1 MLKEIEGFQLSPQQ
15 KHLWQLQQT
24 DSFPYR
30 AQCAVLIEGNL
41 DITNFKAALEQVVD
55 RHEILRTTYKY
66 LPGMSIPLQVITQD
80 ISWSQNYDFT
90 SDTSEEQ
97 NTKLKILFNQFNQEV
112 FNLEQGPVLQLSLIT
127 LSSLKYI
134 LFISLPALCADTA
147 TLKNLVKD
155 ISMSYAAICYR
166 EESSNEPLQYAD
178 LAAWQN
184 ELIAGED
191 TEAGRNYW
199 HEQDFSDLLALQL
212 PLEKQS
218 ILESEFHPQIYTF
231 KIDSHLSAKI
241 TMLAQQ
247 QNSSVAEVFLACWNI
262 LLWRLTGQ
270 DNLVIGVV
278 ADGRKY
284 EELELALGLFSKYL
298 PLHSKLNEDNN
309 FYNTLDNINNKIAS
323 VYQYQE
329 YFTWEQIVGLPPN
342 TPQFFPFCFEFEE
355 QREKHEVVGVSFS
368 IYQQYVCTDRFKV
381 KLNCVSQDDC
391 INVVLSYDT
400 NLFEAEDIQRLAGQL
415 QTLVESAIT
424 DPDAAISK
432 LQILSEIEQQQIL
445 VEFNNTK
452 FDNPLDKC
460 IHHLFEERVAS
471 TPNKVAIVF
480 ADQQLT
486 YGELN
491 SSANKI
497 AHYLQQLGVG
507 GEVLVGLCVERSS
520 KTLPKAS
527 PLMILG
533 ILGILKAGGAYV
545 PLDPAYPKERLAFML
560 QNAQPKV
567 LLTQESLIPELPE
580 HTAQVVCLDANWHLV
595 AQQSEENLNQTAV
608 INNLA
613 YVIYTSGST
622 GTPKGVRV
630 THANLCH
637 YVQAMQKAV
646 DITAEDVYLH
656 TASIAFSSSVRQLMV
671 PLTGGATVTIATSE
685 QRKDPLELFAAI
697 KQHDVTVIDIVPSYW
712 RNCNH
717 ALSSLEPKSRQV
729 LLDNKLRLILSASE
743 PLLSDIPTNWRFGFQ
758 HGARLI
764 SMFGQTETC
773 GIVAVN
779 LISAQLDERVKV
791 IPLGR
796 PIANTQIYLLNAH
809 LQPVPIGVPGELYIG
824 GLGLGEGYLNR
835 PDLTALRFIPN
846 PYSQEEGARLYKTGD
861 LGRYLKDGTIEFI
874 GRSDY
879 QVKIRGFR
887 IELAEIEAML
897 AQYPSVQ
904 EVAAVA
910 RDSESGQ
917 KYLAAYVVPSQE
929 SACEVEELRS
939 YLRAKLPEYMVPSTF
954 VMLKALPLTPSGKLD
969 RQALPAPE
977 QVRPEIARSFV
988 APRTPVEEVL
998 AGIWA
1003 RVLGT
1008 EYVGIH
1014 DNFFDLGGHSLLA
1027 TQVVSQIRE
1036 AFQVELRLRSLFET
1050 PTVAGLAELIET
1062 AVRTGQKLQLPP
1074 IERVSRDR
1082 ELPLSFAQ
1090 QRLWFLDQLEP
1101 GNAFYNISRA
1111 VRLKGSLNV
1120 AALEQSL
1127 NEIVRRHEV
1136 LRTSFTDVDGRPVQE
1151 IASALNITLPIIN
1164 LGELSEEERE
1174 VEVRRLASSQV
1185 RQSFDLTQDTL
1196 LRSTLLRLEEEEH
1209 VLVFTIQHIVAD
1221 GWSAGVIVREV
1232 AALYE
1237 SFCSGKPSSLPELT
1251 VQYADFAIWQRQW
1264 LQTEVQSSQM
1274 AYWKQQLGGNLPVL
1288 QLPTDRPRPAIQT
1301 FRGRKQPWQISKTLS
1316 EALKSLSQR
1325 EAVTLFMTLLAAFK
1339 TLLYRY
1345 TNQADILIGSPIA
1358 NRNRKEIEDII
1369 GFFVNTLVLRTDLS
1383 GNPSFKELLRR
1394 IREVTLDAYTHQ
1406 DLPFE
1411 QLVEQL
1417 QPERNLSYTPLF
1429 QVMFILQNAP
1439 MEVLKLPDL
1448 SLSPME
1454 VEPETAMFDITV
1466 FLTETEQG
1474 LMGVFEYNS
1483 DLFDAATI
1491 ERMQGHFQTLLEGIV
1506 ANPDQHLSDLPILT
1520 ATEQQQLLVDWN
1532 QTSADYP
1539 SICIHQLFEAQ
1550 VEQTPNAIAVVFE
1563 DQQLTYQELNVRA
1576 NQLAHYLQT
1585 LGVGSGVL
1593 VGICVERSLDMVIG
1607 LLGILKAGGAYV
1619 PLDPAYPHDRLTFML
1634 EDAKVSVLLT
1644 QKKLVAALPEHKAK
1658 VVCLDTEWEEIIQQ
1672 SNCHPINQATTKDL
1686 AYVIYTSGSTGKPK
1700 GVQILHRA
1708 LVNFLSAMRL
1718 NIGLTQEDIL
1728 LSVTTLSFDIAALE
1742 IYLPLIVGA
1751 RLIVVS
1757 REVAVDGTQLLER
1770 LISSGTTVIQATPAT
1785 WRLLLAA
1792 GWQGRWSLKILCG
1805 GEALDRELAN
1815 QLLERGTELW
1825 NLYGPTET
1833 TIWSAAHQVEA
1844 TNNLEGPDGIISIGR
1859 PIANTEFY
1867 ILDENL
1873 QSVPVGVPGELH
1885 IGGVGL
1891 ALGYLNQP
1899 ELTLQKFIPNP
1910 FNNTSTS
1917 RLYKTGDLVRYR
1929 LDGTLE
1935 YLGRI
1940 DHQVKV
1946 RGFRIELGEIETLL
1960 SQNPEVQQ
1968 AVVLVQESQPDNK
1981 RLIAYIVPNLQSQN
1995 LDELGSGTPSYD
2007 EQISQW
2013 KSVWDENYSQSSPH
2027 QEPTL
2032 NLLGWNSSYTGQ
2044 PIPTQQMQE
2053 WVEHTVERIL
2063 NFKPTRVLEIG
2074 CGTGLLLFRIASHC
2088 TQYWGT
2094 DFSQSVIDYIQQQLR
2109 LQAQPLT
2116 QVTLC
2121 QREADNFQGLE
2132 AEAFNAVI
2140 LNSVVQYFPSINY
2153 LLRVLEGAVASVE
2166 PGGFIFVGDVRSLPL
2181 LEAFHASVQL
2191 YQAPA
2196 LLSKTQLRQRVKQSL
2211 EKEQELVI
2219 DPAFFIA
2226 LKQHL
2231 PQISHVQISPKRG
2244 HHHNELTK
2252 FRYDVI
2258 LHVQA
2263 EVVSP
2268 KEFPWLDWQEQELT
2282 LTSVRQLLQST
2293 KPDMLGLRRV
2303 PNARLSPEIKILE
2316 LVASDSVT
2324 ETVEDIR
2331 QALRLVVTG
2340 SQVNPEDL
2348 WALNQELPYAIDI
2361 SWASAVADG
2370 SYDVIL
2376 TRCPTARSAEFQEIV
2391 PSFPGETVRAKPW
2404 NFYANNPLKA
2414 KWTRDLV
2421 PQLRRFLQDKLPEY
2435 MVPSAFVTLEALP
2448 LTPNGKVDRRS
2459 LAASGITQIES
2470 EEIFVAPSNPVEEIL
2485 AGIWAEVLDLD
2496 KVGIHTNFFELGG
2509 HSLLATR
2516 VISQIQK
2523 VFEVKLPLHRLF
2535 DKPTVA
2541 ELATEIEKAS
2551 KADSGLEATTI
2562 ERISRSQH
2570 LPLSF
2575 AQQRLWFLTQLEPE
2589 SPLYNMPAAIRL
2601 EGQLNLTALQ
2611 QTFNQILCRHEA
2623 LRTNFKTV
2631 EGRPIAVISSMT
2643 PLLLPILDLSE
2654 LLFEQQ
2660 DSTVRQLA
2668 LVEAQQPFDLKSEL
2682 LLRVRLLRLSEQEH
2696 IVLLTM
2702 HHIASDGWSIGVL
2715 VREVTALYQAFCAGK
2730 PSPLPE
2736 LPIQYADFAV
2746 WQRQQLQKEALEAQL
2761 AYWKQQL
2768 GTNLPVLQLP
2778 TTRPRTEVK
2787 TNRGATQSFLI
2798 PSNISQGLQTLARQ
2812 EGVTLFMTLL
2822 AGFQVL
2828 LQRYTCQDDIV
2839 VGTDVANRNR
2849 AEIES
2854 LIGFFVNL
2862 LVLRTDL
2869 SGNPSFQE
2877 LLKRVRSV
2885 ALGAYAHQD
2894 LPFEELV
2901 KALQPERN
2909 LSNTPPLFQV
2919 LFVLQNAPMPPLELP
2934 GLTLSV
2940 LEVEN
2945 KITRFDLAL
2954 FLTET
2959 EQGIL
2964 GKWQYNADLFDTT
2977 TITRMTGH
2985 FETLLNSIIFQPDAR
3000 IGNLEM
3006 LTDDERKQQNMQ
3018 KRERKAFKREKF
3030 ISIAPKAISL
3040 SQEKLVVTDY
3050 LQPGQ
3055 TFPLVIQ
3062 PAARDVDLVT
3072 WAKTNREFI
3081 ETELFKHGAIL
3092 FRGFHVDSVSEF
3104 ENVAQ
3109 AICPDLFGEY
3119 GDLPRAGESG
3129 KVYGSTPYPPDKA
3142 ILFHNE
3148 SSHLHQWPLKIWF
3161 FCVQPAK
3168 LGGETPI
3175 VDCRKA
3181 YKILNPNL
3189 RERLAQKQ
3197 LMYVRNYTDS
3207 LDVSWQDFFHTN
3219 DKSEVENY
3227 CRQANI
3233 DFEWYD
3239 NNGLITRQV
3248 RPALAVHP
3256 KTSEPVLFNQIQLHH
3271 IAYLDAE
3278 VRESLLSSFGDKKL
3292 PRNVYYGDGTPIED
3306 SVIAE
3311 INEVYQQSKTS
3322 FPWQQGDILMLDNM
3336 LVAHGRYPY
3345 VGQRKIVVAMGEMIF
3360 SEDI

>member
-24 DSFPYR
+24 DSLSYG

-41 DITNFKAALEQVVD
+41 DITNLKAALQQVVHQ
-55 RHEILRTTYKY
+55 HEILRTSYRY
-66 LPGMSIPLQVITQD
+66 LSGMNVPLQVIAEQD
-80 ISWSQNYDFT
+80 ISWSQNYDLK
-90 SDTSEEQ
+90 SDTDEEQ
-97 NTKLKILFNQFNQEV
+97 NTKLQKLFSQFNKQP
-112 FNLEQGPVLQLSLIT
+112 FDLEQGTVLQLSLIT

-134 LFISLPALCADTA
+134 LFVSLPALCADSA
-147 TLKNLVKD
+147 TLKNFVKE
-155 ISMSYAAICYR
+155 ISTSYAAICHQ
-166 EESSNEPLQYAD
+166 EELSNEPLQYAD

-199 HEQDFSDLLALQL
+199 REQDFSDLLALQL
-212 PLEKQS
+212 PLEKQFIS
-218 ILESEFHPQIYTF
+218 ESEFCPEIYTF

-247 QNSSVAEVFLACWNI
+247 HSYSVAEIFLACWNI

-270 DNLVIGVV
+270 DNLVIGVA

-284 EELELALGLFSKYL
+284 EELELALGLLSKYL
-298 PLHSKLNEDNN
+298 PLFCQVNEETSLYQILEKNN
-309 FYNTLDNINNKIAS
+309 NQLVNNS
-323 VYQYQE
+323 QYQE
-329 YFTWEQIVGLPPN
+329 YFTWEQLAELPPN
-342 TPQFFPFCFEFEE
+342 TPHFFPFCFEFEE
-355 QREKHEVVGVSFS
+355 QPKKYEVAGVSFS

-381 KLNCVSQDDC
+381 KLNCVPQDDC
-391 INVVLSYDT
+391 INVVLSYDA
-400 NLFEAEDIQRLAGQL
+400 NLFEAEDIKRLAGQL
-415 QTLVESAIT
+415 ETLVESAIAH
-424 DPDAAISK
+424 PDAAISK
-432 LQILSEIEQQQIL
+432 LQILGEIEQQQL
-445 VEFNNTK
+445 LAEFNNTK
-452 FDNPLDKC
+452 LDYPLDKC
-460 IHHLFEERVAS
+460 IHQLFEERVAS
-471 TPNKVAIVF
+471 TPDKVAIVF
-480 ADQQLT
+480 AQQQLT
-486 YGELN
+486 YRELN
-491 SSANKI
+491 SCANKV
-497 AHYLQQLGVG
+497 AYDLQQLGVG
-507 GEVLVGLCVERSS
+507 GEVLVGLCVER
-520 KTLPKAS
+520 S

-580 HTAQVVCLDANWHLV
+580 HTAQVVYLDANWHLV

-646 DITAEDVYLH
+646 GITAEDVYLH

-717 ALSSLEPKSRQV
+717 ALSSLEPESRQV
-729 LLDNKLRLILSASE
+729 LLNNKLRLILSASE
-743 PLLSDIPTNWRFGFQ
+743 PLLSDIPSNWRFGFQ
-758 HGARLI
+758 HDARLI

-779 LISAQLDERVKV
+779 PISVQLDERVKV

-846 PYSQEEGARLYKTGD
+846 PYSLEVGARLYKTGD

-929 SACEVEELRS
+929 LPCEVEELRS

-954 VMLKALPLTPSGKLD
+954 VMLRALPLTPSGKLD

-977 QVRPEIARSFV
+977 QVRPEVARSFV

-1008 EYVGIH
+1008 EHVGIH

-1036 AFQVELRLRSLFET
+1036 TFQVELRLRSLFET
-1050 PTVAGLAELIET
+1050 PTLAGLAEVIET
-1062 AVRTGQKLQLPP
+1062 AVRAGQKLELPP
-1074 IERVSRDR
+1074 IEHVSREG

-1101 GNAFYNISRA
+1101 GNPFYNICRGLI
-1111 VRLKGSLNV
+1111 LKGSLNV
-1120 AALEQSL
+1120 TALEQSL

-1136 LRTSFTDVDGRPVQE
+1136 LRTNFRDVDGRPVQE
-1151 IASALNITLPIIN
+1151 IASALNITLPIID
-1164 LGELSEEERE
+1164 LGELSEEER
-1174 VEVRRLASSQV
+1174 VASVRQLASSHAQ
-1185 RQSFDLTQDTL
+1185 QPFDLTEGSL
-1196 LRSTLLRLEEEEH
+1196 LRTTLLRLKEEEH
-1209 VLVFTIQHIVAD
+1209 VLVFTIHHIVAD
-1221 GWSAGVIVREV
+1221 GWSAGVIVHEV

-1237 SFCSGKPSSLPELT
+1237 SFCSKKPLLLPELSI
-1251 VQYADFAIWQRQW
+1251 QYADFAIWQRQW
-1264 LQTEVQSSQM
+1264 LQTEVQSFQM

-1301 FRGRKQPWQISKTLS
+1301 FRGRKQRWQISKTLT
-1316 EALKSLSQR
+1316 EALKSFSKR
-1325 EAVTLFMTLLAAFK
+1325 EAVTLFMTMLAAFK
-1339 TLLYRY
+1339 VLLYRY

-1358 NRNRKEIEDII
+1358 NRNRKEIEGLI

-1394 IREVTLDAYTHQ
+1394 IREVTLDAYAHQ

-1411 QLVEQL
+1411 QLVEEL

-1454 VEPETAMFDITV
+1454 VEPETAMFDLTV

-1491 ERMQGHFQTLLEGIV
+1491 ERMHGHFQTLLEGIV

-1520 ATEQQQLLVDWN
+1520 ETEQQQLLVDWN

-1539 SICIHQLFEAQ
+1539 SICIYQLFEAQ
-1550 VEQTPNAIAVVFE
+1550 VEQTPNAVAVVFE
-1563 DQQLTYQELNVRA
+1563 NLQLTYQELNVRA
-1576 NQLAHYLQT
+1576 NQLAHYLHS
-1585 LGVGSGVL
+1585 LGVGPEVL
-1593 VGICVERSLDMVIG
+1593 VGICVERSLSMLIG

-1619 PLDPAYPHDRLTFML
+1619 PLDPAYPRDRLAFML

-1658 VVCLDTEWEEIIQQ
+1658 VVCLDTDWQEIDEQ
-1672 SNCHPINQATTKDL
+1672 SNCHSINQATTKDL

-1700 GVQILHRA
+1700 GVQISHGA
-1708 LVNFLSAMRL
+1708 LVNFLSAMRQNL
-1718 NIGLTQEDIL
+1718 KLTKEDIL

-1742 IYLPLIVGA
+1742 LYLPLIVGA
-1751 RLIVVS
+1751 RLVLVS
-1757 REVAVDGTQLLER
+1757 REIAVDGTQLLEQ
-1770 LISSGTTVIQATPAT
+1770 LTLLNTTIMQATPAT
-1785 WRLLLAA
+1785 WRLLLSA
-1792 GWQGRWSLKILCG
+1792 GWQDNRQLKILCG
-1805 GEALDRELAN
+1805 GEALDSSLAN
-1815 QLLERGTELW
+1815 QLLERGTQVW

-1833 TIWSAAHQVEA
+1833 TIWSSVRMIESNSDQKE
-1844 TNNLEGPDGIISIGR
+1844 TENIIPIGQ
-1859 PIANTEFY
+1859 PIANTQFY
-1867 ILDENL
+1867 ILDSHQQL
-1873 QSVPVGVPGELH
+1873 VPVGVPGELH

-1891 ALGYLNQP
+1891 ARGYLNQP
-1899 ELTLQKFIPNP
+1899 ELTAQKFIPNP
-1910 FNNTSTS
+1910 FNNASTS

-1929 LDGTLE
+1929 LDKTIE

-1946 RGFRIELGEIETLL
+1946 RGFRIELGEIEALL
-1960 SQNPEVQQ
+1960 SEHPAVQQ
-1968 AVVLVQESQPDNK
+1968 GVVLVQDNQASNK
-1981 RLIAYIVPNLQSQN
+1981 RLLAYIIPNLNQN
-1995 LDELGSGTPSYD
+1995 LEEFIPEEPSYD

-2013 KSVWDENYSQSSPH
+2013 KTVWDESYSKSSFH
-2027 QEPTL
+2027 QQPTL

-2044 PIPTQQMQE
+2044 PIPIQQMQE

-2063 NFKPTRVLEIG
+2063 TFKPTRVLEIG
-2074 CGTGLLLFRIASHC
+2074 CGTGLLLFRIASKC

-2094 DFSQSVIDYIQQQLR
+2094 DFSQAALEYVEKQLKHIQPQ
-2109 LQAQPLT
+2109 T

-2121 QREADNFQGLE
+2121 RRGADNFQGFD

-2153 LLRVLEGAVASVE
+2153 LLQVLEQAVACVE

-2196 LLSKTQLRQRVKQSL
+2196 SLSKTQLRQRVKQSVVR
-2211 EKEQELVI
+2211 EQELVI

-2231 PQISHVQISPKRG
+2231 PQISHVRIYPKRG
-2244 HHHNELTK
+2244 ENYNELTK

-2258 LHVQA
+2258 LHVEA
-2263 EVVSP
+2263 EVDSAE
-2268 KEFPWLDWQEQELT
+2268 EFPWLDWQEQDLT
-2282 LTSVRQLLQST
+2282 LTSVRQFLQST
-2293 KPDMLGLRRV
+2293 KPEMLGLRRV
-2303 PNARLSPEIKILE
+2303 PNERLLAEIKTLE
-2316 LVASDSVT
+2316 LLASDSGT
-2324 ETVEDIR
+2324 ETVGDIR
-2331 QALRLVVTG
+2331 QALQSVVTG
-2340 SQVNPEDL
+2340 SGVNPEDL
-2348 WALNQELPYAIDI
+2348 WTLNHELPYAIDI

-2391 PSFPGETVRAKPW
+2391 PSFSGETVRPKPW
-2404 NFYANNPLKA
+2404 IFYANNPLKA

-2421 PQLRRFLQDKLPEY
+2421 PQLRGFLQQKLPEY

-2448 LTPNGKVDRRS
+2448 LTPNGKVDRRT

-2470 EEIFVAPSNPVEEIL
+2470 EEIFVAPSNAVEEIL

-2496 KVGIHTNFFELGG
+2496 KVGIHSNFFELGG

-2551 KADSGLEATTI
+2551 KLDSGLDATNI
-2562 ERISRSQH
+2562 ERISRSQE

-2601 EGQLNLTALQ
+2601 EGQLNLIALEQ
-2611 QTFNQILCRHEA
+2611 SFNEILCRHEA

-2643 PLLLPILDLSE
+2643 LLLLPILDLSE
-2654 LLFEQQ
+2654 LPFEQQ

-2668 LVEAQQPFDLKSEL
+2668 LVEAQQPFDLKSAL
-2682 LLRVRLLRLSEQEH
+2682 LLRVRLLRLSKQEH
-2696 IVLLTM
+2696 IVLVTM

-2715 VREVTALYQAFCAGK
+2715 VREVTALYEAFCAEK
-2730 PSPLPE
+2730 PSPLSE

-2746 WQRQQLQKEALEAQL
+2746 WQRQRLQGKTLEAQL
-2761 AYWKQQL
+2761 SYWKQQL
-2768 GTNLPVLQLP
+2768 GNNLPVLQLP
-2778 TTRPRTEVK
+2778 TTRARTEVK
-2787 TNRGATQSFLI
+2787 TNKGATQSFLI
-2798 PSNISQGLQTLARQ
+2798 PSNVSQGLQALSRQ
-2812 EGVTLFMTLL
+2812 QGVSLFMTLL
-2822 AGFQVL
+2822 AGFQIF
-2828 LQRYTCQDDIV
+2828 LQRYTNQDDIV
-2839 VGTDVANRNR
+2839 VGTDVANRNQ
-2849 AEIES
+2849 AETEL

-2869 SGNPSFQE
+2869 SGNPSFQD

-2934 GLTLSV
+2934 GLTLSQ

-2945 KITRFDLAL
+2945 KVARFDLAL

-2964 GKWQYNADLFDTT
+2964 GKWQYNADLFDTL

-2985 FETLLNSIIFQPDAR
+2985 FQTLLNSIISQPDAR
-3000 IGNLEM
+3000 LSNLEM
-3006 LTDDERKQQNMQ
+3006 LTSEERKQQVIQ
-3018 KRERKAFKREKF
+3018 KKERKAFKREKF
-3030 ISIAPKAISL
+3030 ISIAPKAVSL
-3040 SQEKLVVTDY
+3040 SQEKWIVTDY

-3062 PAARDVDLVT
+3062 PAARDIDLVV
-3072 WAKTNREFI
+3072 WAKTNQEFL
-3081 ETELFKHGAIL
+3081 ETELLKHGAIL
-3092 FRGFHVDSVSEF
+3092 FRGFNVDSVSEF
-3104 ENVAQ
+3104 ESVAQ

-3161 FCVQPAK
+3161 FCVQPAQK
-3168 LGGETPI
+3168 GGDTPI

-3181 YKILNPNL
+3181 YQLLTPKL

-3197 LMYVRNYTDS
+3197 FMYVRNYTNG
-3207 LDVSWQDFFHTN
+3207 LDVSWQDFFRTN

-3227 CRQANI
+3227 CRKTKI

-3256 KTSEPVLFNQIQLHH
+3256 NTGATVFFNQIQLHH

-3278 VRESLLSSFGDKKL
+3278 VRESLLSTFGEKKL
-3292 PRNVYYGDGTPIED
+3292 PRNVFYGDGTPIED
-3306 SVIAE
+3306 EVIRE
-3311 INEVYQQSKTS
+3311 INKVYQQSQIS

-3336 LVAHGRYPY
+3336 LTAHGRNSYSGY
-3345 VGQRKIVVAMGEMIF
+3345 RKIVVAMGEMIKEAQ
-3360 SEDI
+3360 SVSS

>member
-30 AQCAVLIEGNL
+30 VQCAILIEGNL
-41 DITNFKAALEQVVD
+41 DIINLKAALEQVIN
-55 RHEILRTTYKY
+55 RYEILRTTYRY
-66 LPGMSIPLQVITQD
+66 LPGMNIPLQVIAEQD
-80 ISWSQNYDFT
+80 MSWSQNYDFKN
-90 SDTSEEQ
+90 DTFEEQ
-97 NTKLKILFNQFNQEV
+97 KAKLKILFNQFNQQE
-112 FNLEQGPVLQLSLIT
+112 FNLEQGPVLQSCLIT

-147 TLKNLVKD
+147 TTKNLLKD
-155 ISMSYAAICYR
+155 LSKSYAAICHQ
-166 EESSNEPLQYAD
+166 EEFSNEPLQYAD

-191 TEAGRNYW
+191 TEAGKNYW
-199 HEQDFSDLLALQL
+199 REQDFSDLLVLQL
-212 PLEKQS
+212 PLEKQFIS
-218 ILESEFHPQIYTF
+218 ESGFRPEFYTF
-231 KIDSHLSAKI
+231 RIDCHLSAKI
-241 TMLAQQ
+241 TMLAKQ
-247 QNSSVAEVFLACWNI
+247 QNSSVAEVFIACWNI

-270 DNLVIGVV
+270 NNLVIGVA
-278 ADGRKY
+278 ADGRKH
-284 EELELALGLFSKYL
+284 EEIELALGLFSKYL
-298 PLHSKLNEDNN
+298 PLHSQLSEDSN
-309 FYNTLDNINNKIAS
+309 FYKILDKIHNHIAS

-329 YFTWEQIVGLPPN
+329 YFTWGQLVGLPPN

-355 QREKHEVVGVSFS
+355 QPEKHEVVGVSFS

-424 DPDAAISK
+424 YPDAAISK
-432 LQILSEIEQQQIL
+432 LQILSEIEQQQLL

-452 FDNPLDKC
+452 LDYRLDKC
-460 IHHLFEERVAS
+460 IHQLFEERVAN

-480 ADQQLT
+480 ADQPLT

-491 SSANKI
+491 SSANKV

-507 GEVLVGLCVERSS
+507 GEVLVGLYVDR
-520 KTLPKAS
+520 S

-560 QNAQPKV
+560 QNAQPRV

-580 HTAQVVCLDANWHLV
+580 HTAQVVCLDTNWYLI
-595 AQQSEENLNQTAV
+595 AQQSEDNLNQTAF

-637 YVQAMQKAV
+637 YVQAMQKAQGIRV
-646 DITAEDVYLH
+646 EDVYLH

-697 KQHDVTVIDIVPSYW
+697 KQHNVTVIDIVPSYW

-717 ALSSLEPKSRQV
+717 AISSLEPESRQV
-729 LLDNKLRLILSASE
+729 LLDNKLCLIVSASE

-758 HGARLI
+758 HNARLI

-779 LISAQLDERVKV
+779 PISAQLDERVKV

-796 PIANTQIYLLNAH
+796 PIANTQIYLLDAH
-809 LQPVPIGVPGELYIG
+809 LQPLPIGVPGELYIG

-846 PYSQEEGARLYKTGD
+846 PYSLEVGARLYKTGD

-904 EVAAVA
+904 QVAAVA

-929 SACEVEELRS
+929 STCKVEELRS

-954 VMLKALPLTPSGKLD
+954 VILKALPLTPSGKLD

-977 QVRPEIARSFV
+977 QVRAEIAKSFV

-1036 AFQVELRLRSLFET
+1036 TFQVELRLRSLFET
-1050 PTVAGLAELIET
+1050 PTLAGLAELIET
-1062 AVRTGQKLQLPP
+1062 VVRAGQKLELLP
-1074 IERVSRDR
+1074 IEHVSREG

-1090 QRLWFLDQLEP
+1090 QRLWFLDQLESGTP
-1101 GNAFYNISRA
+1101 FYNICRGLI
-1111 VRLKGSLNV
+1111 LKGSLNV

-1136 LRTSFTDVDGRPVQE
+1136 LRTNFRDVDGRPVQE

-1164 LGELSEEERE
+1164 LGELSEEKR
-1174 VEVRRLASSQV
+1174 VAEVRRLVRSQV
-1185 RQSFDLTQDTL
+1185 RQSFDLTQDAL
-1196 LRSTLLRLEEEEH
+1196 LRTTLLRLKEEEH
-1209 VLVFTIQHIVAD
+1209 VLVFTIHHIVAD
-1221 GWSAGVIVREV
+1221 GWSAGVIIHEII
-1232 AALYE
+1232 ALYE
-1237 SFCSGKPSSLPELT
+1237 SFYSNKPLRERHGHATLTSLPELP
-1251 VQYADFAIWQRQW
+1251 VQYADFAIWQRRW
-1264 LQTEVQSSQM
+1264 LQTVQSFQM
-1274 AYWKQQLGGNLPVL
+1274 TYWKQQLGGKLPVL

-1301 FRGRKQPWQISKTLS
+1301 FRGRKQPWQISKTLT
-1316 EALKSLSQR
+1316 EALKSFSHR

-1358 NRNRKEIEDII
+1358 NRNRKEIEGLI

-1383 GNPSFKELLRR
+1383 ENPSFKELLRR
-1394 IREVTLDAYTHQ
+1394 IREITLDAYAHQ

-1411 QLVEQL
+1411 QLVEEL

-1454 VEPETAMFDITV
+1454 VETETAMFDLTV

-1491 ERMQGHFQTLLEGIV
+1491 ERMQAHFQTLLEGIV
-1506 ANPDQHLSDLPILT
+1506 ANPDQHLSDLPILS

-1563 DQQLTYQELNVRA
+1563 DQQLTYHELNVRA
-1576 NQLAHYLQT
+1576 NQLAHYLQM
-1585 LGVGSGVL
+1585 LGVGPEVL
-1593 VGICVERSLDMVIG
+1593 VGICTERSLFMLIG

-1619 PLDPAYPHDRLTFML
+1619 PLDPAYPHDRLAFML

-1658 VVCLDTEWEEIIQQ
+1658 VVCLDTNWQEIDEQ
-1672 SNCHPINQATTKDL
+1672 SNCHSINQATTKDL
-1686 AYVIYTSGSTGKPK
+1686 VYVIYTSGSTGKPK
-1700 GVQILHRA
+1700 GVQISHGA
-1708 LVNFLSAMRL
+1708 LVNFLSAMRQNL
-1718 NIGLTQEDIL
+1718 KLTKEDIL

-1742 IYLPLIVGA
+1742 LYLPLIVGA
-1751 RLIVVS
+1751 RLVLIT
-1757 REVAVDGTQLLER
+1757 REIAVDGTQLLER
-1770 LISSGTTVIQATPAT
+1770 LTLLNTTIMQATPAT
-1785 WRLLLAA
+1785 WRLLLSA
-1792 GWQGRWSLKILCG
+1792 GWQDNRQLKILCG
-1805 GEALDRELAN
+1805 GEALDRSLAN
-1815 QLLERGTELW
+1815 QLLERGTQVW

-1833 TIWSAAHQVEA
+1833 TIWSSVRMIESNSDQKE
-1844 TNNLEGPDGIISIGR
+1844 TDNIIPIGR
-1859 PIANTEFY
+1859 PIANTQFY
-1867 ILDENL
+1867 ILDSHQQL
-1873 QSVPVGVPGELH
+1873 VPVGVLGELH

-1891 ALGYLNQP
+1891 ARGYLNQP
-1899 ELTLQKFIPNP
+1899 QLTAQKFIPNP
-1910 FNNTSTS
+1910 FNNASTS

-1929 LDGTLE
+1929 LDKTIE

-1946 RGFRIELGEIETLL
+1946 RGFRIELGEIEALL
-1960 SQNPEVQQ
+1960 SEHPAVQQ
-1968 AVVLVQESQPDNK
+1968 GVVLVQDNQASNK
-1981 RLIAYIVPNLQSQN
+1981 RLLAYIIPNLNQN
-1995 LDELGSGTPSYD
+1995 
-2007 EQISQW
+2007 
-2013 KSVWDENYSQSSPH
+2013 
-2027 QEPTL
+2027 
-2032 NLLGWNSSYTGQ
+2032 
-2044 PIPTQQMQE
+2044 
-2053 WVEHTVERIL
+2053 
-2063 NFKPTRVLEIG
+2063 
-2074 CGTGLLLFRIASHC
+2074 
-2088 TQYWGT
+2088 
-2094 DFSQSVIDYIQQQLR
+2094 
-2109 LQAQPLT
+2109 
-2116 QVTLC
+2116 
-2121 QREADNFQGLE
+2121 
-2132 AEAFNAVI
+2132 
-2140 LNSVVQYFPSINY
+2140 
-2153 LLRVLEGAVASVE
+2153 
-2166 PGGFIFVGDVRSLPL
+2166 
-2181 LEAFHASVQL
+2181 
-2191 YQAPA
+2191 
-2196 LLSKTQLRQRVKQSL
+2196 
-2211 EKEQELVI
+2211 
-2219 DPAFFIA
+2219 
-2226 LKQHL
+2226 
-2231 PQISHVQISPKRG
+2231 
-2244 HHHNELTK
+2244 
-2252 FRYDVI
+2252 
-2258 LHVQA
+2258 
-2263 EVVSP
+2263 
-2268 KEFPWLDWQEQELT
+2268 
-2282 LTSVRQLLQST
+2282 
-2293 KPDMLGLRRV
+2293 
-2303 PNARLSPEIKILE
+2303 
-2316 LVASDSVT
+2316 
-2324 ETVEDIR
+2324 
-2331 QALRLVVTG
+2331 
-2340 SQVNPEDL
+2340 
-2348 WALNQELPYAIDI
+2348 
-2361 SWASAVADG
+2361 
-2370 SYDVIL
+2370 
-2376 TRCPTARSAEFQEIV
+2376 AEFQEIV
-2391 PSFPGETVRAKPW
+2391 PSFPGETVRPKPW
-2404 NFYANNPLKA
+2404 MFYANNPLKA

-2421 PQLRRFLQDKLPEY
+2421 PQLRRFLQQKLPEY
-2435 MVPSAFVTLEALP
+2435 MVPSTFVTLEALP

-2485 AGIWAEVLDLD
+2485 AGIWAEILDLD
-2496 KVGIHTNFFELGG
+2496 QVGIHSNFFKLGG

-2551 KADSGLEATTI
+2551 KADSGLDATNI
-2562 ERISRSQH
+2562 ERISRSQQ

-2589 SPLYNMPAAIRL
+2589 SPLYNMPTAIRL
-2601 EGQLNLTALQ
+2601 EGQLNLIALEQ
-2611 QTFNQILCRHEA
+2611 SLTEILCRHEA

-2631 EGRPIAVISSMT
+2631 EGRSIAVISSMT
-2643 PLLLPILDLSE
+2643 LLLLPILDLSE
-2654 LLFEQQ
+2654 LSFEQQ

-2696 IVLLTM
+2696 ILLLTM

-2715 VREVTALYQAFCAGK
+2715 VREVTALYEAFCTDK
-2730 PSPLPE
+2730 PSPLSE

-2746 WQRQQLQKEALEAQL
+2746 WQRQRLQGKTLEAQL
-2761 AYWKQQL
+2761 SYWKQQL
-2768 GTNLPVLQLP
+2768 GNNLPVLQLP

-2787 TNRGATQSFLI
+2787 TNKGATQSFLI
-2798 PSNISQGLQTLARQ
+2798 PSNVSQGLQALSRQ
-2812 EGVTLFMTLL
+2812 EGVTLFMTLV
-2822 AGFQVL
+2822 ASFQIL
-2828 LQRYTCQDDIV
+2828 LQRYTNQDDIV

-2849 AEIES
+2849 VETEL

-2869 SGNPSFQE
+2869 SNNPSFRE

-2909 LSNTPPLFQV
+2909 WRNTSPLFQV

-2934 GLTLSV
+2934 GLTLSQ

-2945 KITRFDLAL
+2945 KVARFDLAL

-2959 EQGIL
+2959 EQGIF
-2964 GKWQYNADLFDTT
+2964 GKWQYNADLFDPL
-2977 TITRMTGH
+2977 TITRMAGH
-2985 FETLLNSIIFQPDAR
+2985 FETLLNSIISQPDAR
-3000 IGNLEM
+3000 LSNLEM
-3006 LTDDERKQQNMQ
+3006 LTEEERKQQVIQ
-3018 KRERKAFKREKF
+3018 KRERKALKREKF
-3030 ISIAPKAISL
+3030 ISIAPKAVSL

-3062 PAARDVDLVT
+3062 PAACNVDLVA

-3081 ETELFKHGAIL
+3081 ETELLKHGAIL
-3092 FRGFHVDSVSEF
+3092 FRGFNVDSVSEF
-3104 ENVAQ
+3104 ESIAQ

-3129 KVYGSTPYPPDKA
+3129 KVYASTPYPPDKA

-3148 SSHLHQWPLKIWF
+3148 SSHLHQWPLKILF
-3161 FCVQPAK
+3161 FCVQPAQK
-3168 LGGETPI
+3168 GGDTPI

-3181 YKILNPNL
+3181 YKILNPKL
-3189 RERLAQKQ
+3189 REKLAQKQ
-3197 LMYVRNYTDS
+3197 FLYVRNYTDI
-3207 LDVSWQDFFHTN
+3207 LDVSWQDFFRTN

-3227 CRQANI
+3227 CSQSQI

-3239 NNGLITRQV
+3239 NNGLVTRQV

-3256 KTSEPVLFNQIQLHH
+3256 KTGEPVFFNQIQLHH

-3278 VRESLLSSFGDKKL
+3278 VRDSLLSTFGNKQL
-3292 PRNVYYGDGTPIED
+3292 PRNVYYGDGSPIED
-3306 SVIAE
+3306 EVIAE
-3311 INEVYQQSKTS
+3311 INEVYQQSKMS
-3322 FPWQQGDILMLDNM
+3322 FPWQQKDILMLDNM
-3336 LVAHGRYPY
+3336 LTAHGRNSYS
-3345 VGQRKIVVAMGEMIF
+3345 GSRKIVVAMGEMLKEAQ
-3360 SEDI
+3360 SGSS